1 MGYHLNRL
9 DEPVFMAVSK
19 PLLTEV
25 GIHHRLES
33 CDTVKFEFMVVRADT
48 FLDLK
53 ALVDFFSESYQR
65 LPQERPPD
73 VPLLPE
79 DVPTEVQSAAA
90 HPERSR
96 ERRNR

>member
-1 MGYHLNRL
+1 
-9 DEPVFMAVSK
+9 MATTQCCSAKKSTAEAFDKLGSK
-19 PLLTEV
+19 AKKAN
-25 GIHHRLES
+25 
-33 CDTVKFEFMVVRADT
+33 TVKFEFMVLRADT

-53 ALVDFFSESYQR
+53 TLVVFFSESYQR

>member
-1 MGYHLNRL
+1 
-9 DEPVFMAVSK
+9 MATTQCCSAKKSTAEAFDKLGSK
-19 PLLTEV
+19 AKKAY
-25 GIHHRLES
+25 
-33 CDTVKFEFMVVRADT
+33 TVKFEFMVLRADT

-53 ALVDFFSESYQR
+53 TLVVFFSESYQR
-65 LPQERPPD
+65 LPQECPPD

-79 DVPTEVQSAAA
+79 DVPTEVQPAAA

>member
-1 MGYHLNRL
+1 
-9 DEPVFMAVSK
+9 MATTQFCSAKKSTAEASNKLGSK
-19 PLLTEV
+19 AKKAY
-25 GIHHRLES
+25 
-33 CDTVKFEFMVVRADT
+33 TVKIKFMVARADT
-48 FLDLK
+48 CLDLK
-53 ALVDFFSESYQR
+53 TLGFFSESYQR
-65 LPQERPPD
+65 LPQECPPD